1 MNDFRDGKALQ
12 EKAAKKAAQAA
23 GASSGG
29 AAGGKG
35 AAAKKWWWS
44 FGLSFEHI
52 VDFMF
57 EIGLF
62 RPEALTLVWN
72 PIIMSLCWICN
83 LMLMVKSYLVFL
95 WSVMRLKLQLYCLL
109 WFLLLWVYVSLSDM
123 FGIYSYRIID
133 LSCHSYLMHMVK
145 ACLVSLLGHCSS
157 C

>member
-35 AAAKKWWWS
+35 AAKKWRWS
-44 FGLSFEHI
+44 FGLSYEEI

-62 RPEALTLVWN
+62 RPEALTLVW
-72 PIIMSLCWICN
+72 ISL
-83 LMLMVKSYLVFL
+83 
-95 WSVMRLKLQLYCLL
+95 
-109 WFLLLWVYVSLSDM
+109 
-123 FGIYSYRIID
+123 
-133 LSCHSYLMHMVK
+133 
-145 ACLVSLLGHCSS
+145 
-157 C
+157 